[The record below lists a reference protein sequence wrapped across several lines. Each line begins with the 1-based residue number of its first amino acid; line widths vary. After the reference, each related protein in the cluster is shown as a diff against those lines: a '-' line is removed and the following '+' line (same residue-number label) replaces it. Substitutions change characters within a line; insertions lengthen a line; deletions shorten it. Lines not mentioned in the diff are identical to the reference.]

1 MNFYIDRLNN
11 ELRNIL
17 NFWYKHVYHDQS
29 IASEV
34 YSSGTIN
41 KGAPTGSLFLS
52 KVLYGVSAASRH
64 LKEDQYRPLA
74 DKAFIELT
82 TTFRNPKGG
91 FYWAINNN
99 GKIIHDEINVSYA
112 QTFAVYGLI
121 EYYAFTAKEAAKEL
135 LNEQISFIDSILVN
149 KEDGS
154 YKDGFGQDWRPSVN
168 QSKSLGTHLHMLQ
181 AYVKLNEVMKDG
193 SCNGKIE
200 NLLDLILTH
209 FINDNTFEVIHNFDS
224 KWNAMPNENW
234 IGHNMELSWSICKA
248 ARTIRHEQL
257 YKKCSQIA
265 VELCNKAIEQGFD
278 TQYGGMFN
286 RFDNKELII
295 TDKEWWTQA
304 ESVIGF
310 LNAYAL
316 TTDKKYLSYAIRILE
331 YIDNIFSDSVDGEW
345 YDSVSRDGTP
355 YLDKPKVHFWK
366 SLYHNVLYCLETSN
380 YLQKLYVRASEK
392 V

>member
-17 NFWYKHVYHDQS
+17 NFWYKHVYHDQH

-74 DKAFIELT
+74 DKAFTELT
-82 TTFRNPKGG
+82 TTFKNPKGG
-91 FYWAINNN
+91 FYWAMNSN

-121 EYYAFTAKEAAKEL
+121 EYYAFTEKEAVKEM
-135 LNEQISFIDSILVN
+135 LNEQISFIDTVLVN

-154 YKDGFGQDWRPSVN
+154 YIDGFSQDWRPSVN
-168 QSKSLGTHLHMLQ
+168 QSKSLATHLHMLG
-181 AYVKLNEVMKDG
+181 AYVKLSELMNDG
-193 SCNGKIE
+193 SCNGKIK
-200 NLLDLILTH
+200 NLLELILAH
-209 FINDNTFEVIHNFDS
+209 FINDTTCEIVHNFDS
-224 KWNAMPNENW
+224 RWKAMPNENW

-248 ARTIRHEQL
+248 ARVIRHEQL

-265 VELCNKAIEQGFD
+265 VELCDKAIEQGFD
-278 TQYGGMFN
+278 TKYGGMFN
-286 RFDNKELII
+286 RFDKKELII

-310 LNAYAL
+310 LNAYTL

-366 SLYHNVLYCLETSN
+366 SLYHNVLYCLETSG
-380 YLQKLYVRASEK
+380 YLQKLYVRAGEK